1 MSFPKQGDTIKLCD
15 FKTYTKLNR
24 ICCTC
29 VDVLNSE
36 SNCKPFIM
44 VKLDF
49 EFCGKYIH
57 KINPNNYKV
66 ISSSRY
72 SKFQNNKVYEQFLK
86 NIPEIGI
93 NS

>member
-1 MSFPKQGDTIKLCD
+1 MSFPELEDIIKLCD
-15 FKTYTKLNR
+15 LKTYTQLNG
-24 ICCTC
+24 ILCKC
-29 VDVLNSE
+29 VKVFNSE

-49 EFCGKYIH
+49 EFNGKYIH
-57 KINPNNYKV
+57 KIHPKNYKV

-72 SKFQNNKVYEQFLK
+72 SKFQNNKVYEEFLK
-86 NIPEIGI
+86 NVPEIGI